1 MLALIVYKHVKHV
14 AWKELIDPR
23 SEMIPIM
30 QRWDKITKNLQK
42 KTKIENRKNETMC
55 KDKWNALNFDYK
67 N

>member
-1 MLALIVYKHVKHV
+1 
-14 AWKELIDPR
+14 
-23 SEMIPIM
+23 MIPIM

-42 KTKIENRKNETMC
+42 KTKIKNRKNETMC